1 MQGKKVN
8 YISKAE
14 DQMRKPVKLKNHDI
28 YIETNMSANSI
39 RNLLV
44 KLLKRYEIKIT
55 DYQIFLRADYTDLH

>member
-1 MQGKKVN
+1 
-8 YISKAE
+8 
-14 DQMRKPVKLKNHDI
+14 MRKPVKLKNHDI